1 MAGIQWRSVISSIG
15 TGFVLAGCMGI
26 GGSGQGS
33 DSVDAVSRGP
43 WLAFTVLQEKDRDIY
58 IVKRDGKGLKNVT
71 RGRGKNIWPAWSADG
86 QRLAYASNRDGN
98 WEIYSMTLA
107 DLKETRMTR
116 TPDRE
121 GAPAWSPIMSGGPCA
136 PPSADAPMSPG
147 PAQPLAKPEGCFGDR
162 LAFLVGEESRRE
174 IYLMEADGQR
184 RTRLTYFTGDKVAT
198 AWSPDGKTVA
208 FESNATGHWEIYRV
222 DVEGGNPVR
231 LTAAPADNET
241 PVWSPDGKKIAF
253 ESNRDGN
260 WEIYVM
266 SADGSNPTRLTR
278 MAGAESNPTWSP
290 DGDRLAFE
298 SIQQGKGEIFV
309 VNVESQEMENLTN
322 HPANDNGPQWSPDG
336 KQIAFS
342 SDRDGKDQ
350 IYVMDSDGAHLMQ
363 LTQLQGE
370 SKWPYWSPR

>member
-1 MAGIQWRSVISSIG
+1 MGVG
-15 TGFVLAGCMGI
+15 GFE
-26 GGSGQGS
+26 QES
-33 DSVDAVSRGP
+33 DAIDPVSRGP
-43 WLAFTVLQEKDRDIY
+43 WLAFTVLQGKGRDIY
-58 IVKRDGKGLKNVT
+58 IVQRDGRGLRNVT

-116 TPDRE
+116 TPERE
-121 GAPAWSPIMSGGPCA
+121 GAPAWSPMMSGGPCDGRGQISNLS
-136 PPSADAPMSPG
+136 PPDAPMSPG
-147 PAQPLAKPEGCFGDR
+147 PAQPLSKPEGCFGDR
-162 LAFLVGEESRRE
+162 VVFLVGEENHRE
-174 IYLMEADGQR
+174 IYLMDADGQR
-184 RTRLTYFTGDKVAT
+184 RTRLTYFTGDKVAA

-260 WEIYVM
+260 WEIYAM
-266 SADGSNPTRLTR
+266 SADGSNPIRLTR

-309 VNVESQEMENLTN
+309 VNVESQEIENLTN
-322 HPANDNGPQWSPDG
+322 HPANDNAPQWSPDG

-342 SDRDGKDQ
+342 SDRDGTEQ
-350 IYVMDSDGAHLMQ
+350 IYVMDPDGSQLTR
-363 LTQLQGE
+363 LTQLEGE
-370 SKWPYWSPR
+370 SKWPYWSP